1 MSDLSLNHLVISGN
15 NNTTVTFYSSTSCT
29 VGNITLGSSA
39 SSASGSSASGS
50 SASGSSASG
59 SSVNSALL
67 QYNSE
72 AFDLLRNNSVV
83 FSTIAS
89 ESYSNDF
96 NLNNAIVETDYT
108 KQWSTKSL
116 GKGLSLLIN
125 FSEPVAISSMVLR
138 QRMMNNDSSLL
149 KKAKVTIG
157 RVEKIVDFTN
167 TEDSFLSSVYK
178 EFYASNSDNTWG
190 LQEAVTVNYERA
202 ILTKTIKIEGVELM
216 SQMDEFK
223 NTGLADIQIYGAK
236 LNSLEQASLNILMNE
251 DASLNSWPMN
261 TYTGSSDLSLFT
273 YQIETVGAKRA
284 DADSNGIAP
293 RKVAP
298 PAFEVCNSLRNW
310 VVASFGGILDYPGGP
325 LDISFVTDVS
335 NGTKTFSSEFEQ
347 VFKHNITAND
357 LSGIDLSM
365 ALVMSDLTELLTL
378 ILQTEVI
385 YYNGNSGT
393 AGTKWIGST
402 LLDSGSPL
410 NKNPLIEITKLVA
423 EWDSYA
429 TDMSTNSNIIKFNNN
444 QQSLSAPFP
453 NLSSWVPMISAMH
466 VSQAMSL
473 APNTGLTQNALDTL
487 QNPVVDTSKFNEF
500 SSDIQY
506 TAAKSTTNNLKSQI
520 DKSYW
525 LGGIGIEAYEI
536 CSTASALRLYMNN
549 IDFGKVK
556 LDKSNFG
563 LMILQKISE
572 LLVVEK
578 EMIYGGISATNT
590 SYPHSPEKFFNDL
603 LYINVNLY
611 NISEKNT
618 FGDSGAAV
626 ITKQQEAQIL
636 WYLTYIYVLHLQ
648 YIANHTGLDYYVSF
662 GGTLVTPPYSAI
674 FAAMSETTDLSKNA
688 ALIAAHPS
696 LDSTFIGLNSRS
708 ITSGIYVHVNDSM
721 LTVNVGYDGSDYVG
735 LQNFYTA
742 NANYVDS
749 S

>member
-1 MSDLSLNHLVISGN
+1 MVISGN
-15 NNTTVTFYSSTSCT
+15 NNIAVTFYSCTSCT
-29 VGNITLGSSA
+29 VGNITHGSSA
-39 SSASGSSASGS
+39 SSASDSSASGSSASGS

-116 GKGLSLLIN
+116 GEGLSLLIN
-125 FSEPVAISSMVLR
+125 FNDPVAISSMVLR

-157 RVEKIVDFTN
+157 RIEKIVDFTN
-167 TEDSFLSSVYK
+167 TEDSILSSVYK

-236 LNSLEQASLNILMNE
+236 LNSVEQASLNILMNE

-261 TYTGSSDLSLFT
+261 TYTGSSPLTLFT
-273 YQIETVGAKRA
+273 YQDETVGAKRQ
-284 DADSNGIAP
+284 DADPSGIAP

-335 NGTKTFSSEFEQ
+335 NGTKTFSTEFE
-347 VFKHNITAND
+347 VFKNNITAND

-365 ALVMSDLTELLTL
+365 AVVMSDLTELLTL

-393 AGTKWIGST
+393 AGSKWIGST
-402 LLDSGSPL
+402 LLDIGSPL
-410 NKNPLIEITKLVA
+410 NKNPLIEIGKLVA
-423 EWDSYA
+423 EWDSYV
-429 TDMSTNSNIIKFNNN
+429 TDMSSNSNVIKFNNN
-444 QQSLSAPFP
+444 QQSLSYSFP
-453 NLSSWVPMISAMH
+453 NLSSWVPMIAAMH
-466 VSQAMSL
+466 VSQAISL

-487 QNPVVDTSKFNEF
+487 QNPLVNTNQFNEF

-536 CSTASALRLYMNN
+536 CSTASALRQYMSN

-578 EMIYGGISATNT
+578 EMIYDGISANNT
-590 SYPHSPEKFFNDL
+590 SYLHSPEKFFNDS
-603 LYINVNLY
+603 LYINIHLY
-611 NISEKNT
+611 NMSEKNT
-618 FGDSGAAV
+618 IGDSGATV

-636 WYLTYIYVLHLQ
+636 WYLTYIYVLHLK
-648 YIANHTGLDYYVSF
+648 YIANHTGLDYYLSF
-662 GGTLVTPPYSAI
+662 GGSLATPSYSAI
-674 FAAMSETTDLSKNA
+674 STAMSETTDLSKNA
-688 ALIAAHPS
+688 ALTAAHPTLS
-696 LDSTFIGLNSRS
+696 NSEFIGPNSRS
-708 ITSGIYVHVNDSM
+708 IKSGIYLHVDDSM
-721 LTVNVGYDGSDYVG
+721 LTENVGYDGNTYVG

-742 NANYVDS
+742 NANYVDPS
-749 S
+749 